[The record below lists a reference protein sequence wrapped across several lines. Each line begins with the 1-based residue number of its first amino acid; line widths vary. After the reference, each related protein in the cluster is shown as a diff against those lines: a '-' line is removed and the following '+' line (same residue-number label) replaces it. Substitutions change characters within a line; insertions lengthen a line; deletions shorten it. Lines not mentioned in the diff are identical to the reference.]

1 MSELKATLTP
11 SNTLIGTLFLGADYY
26 KGETG
31 DSGVYL
37 GESAPTDEKK
47 TIWIE
52 PAGDANLLVSR
63 EELEEAIN
71 NIEIPM
77 PDLSDYAKADEIPDV
92 SNFASKNEI
101 PDVSGFQTAEQVET
115 AISNALSAIGVA
127 EEGAY

>member
-1 MSELKATLTP
+1 MSELKGKLVA
-11 SNTLIGTLFLGADYY
+11 NDTLIGTLSLGVDYY
-26 KGETG
+26 KGDRG
-31 DSGVYL
+31 LSGVHF
-37 GESAPTDEKK
+37 GADVPAEEE
-47 TIWIE
+47 INVWIE
-52 PAGDANLLVSR
+52 PTGDANLLVSR

-92 SNFASKNEI
+92 S
-101 PDVSGFQTAEQVET
+101 GFQTAEQVET